1 MDHSLLIIS
10 KYGLNN
16 TMKKKSIQ
24 IKTSEYL
31 LVITLLFTLT
41 DNGFSQ
47 NVGIGTTNPQSKL
60 HVVGNT
66 KIDGKILATDSVF
79 ANQSIAVGGEISGD
93 SMELHGI
100 NYNYKALKIG
110 KTIVG
115 GLDQTFQPS
124 SSSAGIGDNSS
135 AWQSFTAGY
144 TGVLTNVELRFG
156 FVPDPLI
163 LRLYNGQGN
172 SGPILFETMWTPGIA
187 GYALSPTINIP
198 LIGNNIYTIVISN
211 SSSRWYKAVNNPYPG
226 GRANSDANHDFI
238 FRTYMAAGNYQETA
252 NITIDGDISTVGNVS
267 AASLQLTEGASINKV
282 LLSDTQ
288 GNAHWGN
295 LVNQNIA
302 YWLLNSNNDIYN
314 VNTGNVGIGT
324 NTPNAKLHVNTNDN
338 APFAVSGTNSQVR
351 IVESDNSNKQWKV
364 EVQAGNFSVTE
375 NGVSVPLTIE
385 AGAGDNA
392 LRITNN
398 GITQVQKIK
407 VGTNGSVF
415 NNIQKGTF
423 LIGPQVNP
431 QPTLEVTR
439 AFPTAFETIP
449 RLNAICR
456 NEAPY
461 SNQFSVTIKSITTTD
476 VTFIIRRLDN
486 AGGWGQQLLLDWWA
500 FQ

>member
-1 MDHSLLIIS
+1 
-10 KYGLNN
+10 
-16 TMKKKSIQ
+16 MKKKSIQ

-41 DNGFSQ
+41 DIGYSQ

-66 KIDGKILATDSVF
+66 LLEGKMTATDTVF
-79 ANQSIAVGGEISGD
+79 SNGSLEVLGEVSSD
-93 SMELHGI
+93 SMELHSV

-110 KTIVG
+110 KTVIG
-115 GLDQTFQPS
+115 GLDQTPQPT
-124 SSSAGIGDNSS
+124 SAAANNNNDP

-144 TGVLTNVELRFG
+144 TAVLTNVELHFG
-156 FVPDPLI
+156 ILPDPLVLSI
-163 LRLYNGQGN
+163 YNGEGL
-172 SGPILFETMWTPGIA
+172 SGPPLTEVLWTPLTTGWV
-187 GYALSPTINIP
+187 LSPSLNIP
-198 LIGNNIYTIVISN
+198 LTGNNIYTIAINKASG
-211 SSSRWYKAVNNPYPG
+211 RWFKSVVNPYSG
-226 GRANSDANHDFI
+226 GRANSDVNHDFN

-407 VGTNGSVF
+407 VGNDGSVF